1 MINSFFKRNLFFL
14 SKSGNIDQRVE
25 KRFFFF
31 LEKILGIKKSLIDLK
46 KRFAKVFYFCTRHE
60 SDTWRHVTQWRSD
73 CDAIWKASSQVK
85 AASHRFVKD
94 AMIVPMHL
102 FLFCPQS
109 LNFSLSKANHV
120 VVVVEISL
128 WKQDLDMSTRDSQ
141 WDDIIQQF
149 LTTGVWCSVDCK

>member
-1 MINSFFKRNLFFL
+1 MINSFFKRNLFF
-14 SKSGNIDQRVE
+14 SQ
-25 KRFFFF
+25 KRKYWPASWKTIFFF

-128 WKQDLDMSTRDSQ
+128 WKQDLDMSTRDSK
-141 WDDIIQQF
+141 WDDIIQ
-149 LTTGVWCSVDCK
+149 